1 MKLARLGKKDTVRK
15 PAKDGQNLR
24 GKGGIWPYVA
34 VLVIAVAAAIGVV
47 AWMTY
52 EPPVDTRPAEQAQ
65 AAQREA
71 KQRAERL
78 EQQVQQAFATLG
90 QFAAQEQLATAFER
104 RDTAKLAELQ
114 QQYRA
119 AMPDTNR
126 LALLPAGW
134 SQTDLNAKPP
144 IGYALLDMMRTAEQQ
159 QKAPPAEVHL
169 PGQPDV
175 HVNLVQPVVTS
186 TGVAGHII
194 ASYPI
199 GWLEEPLRGGKAALT
214 QTGATLVKAGTA
226 SGEQRRLPVAGTR
239 WQLAYFVPAPPAVS
253 KPDPVIPLIALA
265 ALVVVIAMMGYL
277 LLRELKRTRTE
288 PAPAACAVA
297 ATTAEQ
303 PAPIE
308 EEPLL
313 DLDAGIEVSE
323 VSLHDS
329 QPAATGPAVSEQA
342 APSVAAV
349 DAFEVA
355 GEGVAID
362 PSILRAY
369 DVRGI
374 VGEGLTPEVVRA
386 LGRAIAT
393 EAAAAGQQEIVVARD
408 GRLSSPD
415 LSQALID
422 GLTAGG
428 RQVIDIGRVPTPVM
442 HFATFHLG
450 TGAGVMVT
458 GSHNP
463 RDYNGLKIAIGGKT
477 LSGDA
482 IKALGHRA
490 MRGDFIEGEGSVRLV
505 DVLPDYI
512 DRVSQDVTLHRPLR
526 IVVDCGN
533 GVAGDVAP
541 QVFRALGCEV
551 EELFCE
557 VDGYFPNHHPDPTV
571 PGNLDAL
578 ISLVRLQGADLGLA
592 FDGDADRLGVVDARG
607 RIIWADRQLML
618 FARDVLARS
627 PGGHVVFDVKCSAK
641 LAEFVT
647 DNAGIPVMWKS
658 GHSLIRNKMQ
668 ETNAPLA
675 GDMSGHIF
683 FQDRWYG
690 FDDAIYAGARMLEI
704 LSTDERGSVEMFAEL
719 PDTISTPE
727 IRIDLGEGEAE
738 GIMAALGEDFANS
751 FHGARVTAID
761 GIRVDLADG
770 WGLVRASNTQ
780 PCLVM
785 RFEADD
791 KDAMTRIQEAF
802 RQRLLT
808 IKPDLDLP
816 F

>member
-1 MKLARLGKKDTVRK
+1 MKLARLGNRDTVRR
-15 PAKDGQNLR
+15 PVSDGQSLR
-24 GKGGIWPYVA
+24 WKGGVWPYVA
-34 VLVIAVAAAIGVV
+34 VLVLAVAAAVGIVV
-47 AWMTY
+47 WMSY
-52 EPPVDTRPAEQAQ
+52 EPPVDTQPGEQAQ

-71 KQRAERL
+71 RQRAERL
-78 EQQVQQAFATLG
+78 EQRVQQAFATLG
-90 QFAAQEQLATAFER
+90 QLAAQEQLASAFKR
-104 RDTAKLAELQ
+104 GDAAKLAELQ

-119 AMPDTNR
+119 EMPGTNR
-126 LALLPAGW
+126 LALLPASW
-134 SQTDLNAKPP
+134 SQPDLSAKPP
-144 IGYALLDMMRTAEQQ
+144 LGYALLDMMRAAEQQ
-159 QKAPPAEVHL
+159 RKAPPAEVHL
-169 PGQPDV
+169 PGQPEV
-175 HVNLVQPVVTS
+175 HVNLVQPVVT
-186 TGVAGHII
+186 GADVVGHIV
-194 ASYPI
+194 ASFPL
-199 GWLEEPLRGGKAALT
+199 GWLEEPLKGAQVALVQSGTTLLQAGAGG
-214 QTGATLVKAGTA
+214 
-226 SGEQRRLPVAGTR
+226 GEQRRLPVAGTR
-239 WQLAYFVPAPPAVS
+239 WQVSYFVPAPPVAS

-265 ALVVVIAMMGYL
+265 ALAILAVMMGYL
-277 LLRELKRTRTE
+277 LLRELKRTRAE
-288 PAPAACAVA
+288 PAPAMA
-297 ATTAEQ
+297 ATPAAEEAARVDDQ
-303 PAPIE
+303 
-308 EEPLL
+308 PLL
-313 DLDAGIEVSE
+313 DLEAGIEVSE
-323 VSLHDS
+323 VSLHDT
-329 QPAATGPAVSEQA
+329 QPATAAATAAAEA
-342 APSVAAV
+342 APLTAESAAL
-349 DAFEVA
+349 EVA
-355 GEGVAID
+355 GEGVALD
-362 PSILRAY
+362 PGILRAY

-393 EAAAAGQQEIVVARD
+393 EAAAAGQQEVVVARD
-408 GRLSSPD
+408 GRLSSPE

-463 RDYNGLKIAIGGKT
+463 REYNGLKIAIGGRT

-482 IKALGHRA
+482 IKALGRRA
-490 MRGDFIEGEGSVRLV
+490 MRGDFIEGEGSVRMV

-512 DRVSQDVTLHRPLR
+512 DRISQDVTLHRPLR

-658 GHSLIRNKMQ
+658 GHSLIRSKMQ
-668 ETNAPLA
+668 ELNAPLA

-683 FQDRWYG
+683 FHDRWYG

-727 IRIDLGEGEAE
+727 IRIDLSDGEAE
-738 GIMAALGEDFANS
+738 AIMAALGEEFANS
-751 FHGARVTAID
+751 FDGARVTAID

-802 RQRLLT
+802 RQRLLA
-808 IKPDLDLP
+808 IEPDLDLP